1 MANCPLFRNRYMKSI
16 YTFIIVCFF
25 ELSINAQVIDK
36 QTIEGLENIK
46 SGFIEMGFNK
56 IKNASSVNDLNA
68 QYFLGECF
76 QYGIGVEINM
86 EEAFLL
92 YRKAAERGLTD
103 AMLKISDFYKK
114 GIVVAQDD
122 KKANLWLSRYKK
134 RGGKNILPDI
144 LALYNEGIKHLED
157 NSKDPNQ
164 SIVTSKSDNQILADN
179 KNLSNEE
186 HFKIDNT
193 TKAQDFNKQYQSTIN
208 IDETD
213 TYTSDVDVE
222 IPGTTNTKDRT
233 FVLVMANEDYH
244 DVAIVPNAINDG
256 IIFAEYCKKTLGIPS
271 ENIHLIKNATLNNI
285 KREINLMGQIAEAYS
300 GEASFIIYYAGHGIP
315 DESTASSY
323 ILPIDGYTS
332 DLSTCLSLSDFYTR
346 LAKYPSNKILVF
358 MDACFSGSL
367 RGEGM
372 LQAAR
377 GVVLKA
383 KPAKPTGK
391 MVIFSAAQG
400 DETAYPLDKEK
411 HGLFTYWLLKNIKDS
426 KGNISLGDLADT
438 VINSVC
444 KQSLVI
450 NGKKQTPSVQ
460 TSLEVKDDWRT
471 WMLNE

>member
-1 MANCPLFRNRYMKSI
+1 MKWIFS
-16 YTFIIVCFF
+16 YIIVII
-25 ELSINAQVIDK
+25 LGLNLNAQNIDK

-46 SGFIEMGFNK
+46 NGLIEIGFNK

-92 YRKAAERGLTD
+92 YRRAAERGLTD
-103 AMLKISDFYKK
+103 AMLRISDFYKK
-114 GIVVAQDD
+114 GIVVSQDD
-122 KKANLWLSRYKK
+122 KKANLWLSRYKQ
-134 RGGKNILPDI
+134 RGGKKILPDI
-144 LALYNEGIKHLED
+144 LALYNEGIKCLEE

-179 KNLSNEE
+179 KKLSSEE
-186 HFKIDNT
+186 HSKIDNS
-193 TKAQDFNKQYQSTIN
+193 TKILDSNKECQSAVN
-208 IDETD
+208 IDESII
-213 TYTSDVDVE
+213 YISDVDIE
-222 IPGTTNTKDRT
+222 IPGTTNTKDKT
-233 FVLVMANEDYH
+233 FVLVIANEVYH
-244 DVAIVPNAINDG
+244 DVASVPNAINDG
-256 IIFAEYCKKTLGIPS
+256 QIFSEYCKKTLGIPS

-285 KREINLMGQIAEAYS
+285 KRELNLMEQIAEAYS
-300 GEASFIIYYAGHGIP
+300 GEANFIVYYAGHGIP
-315 DESTASSY
+315 DESSASSY
-323 ILPIDGYTS
+323 ILPVDGYTS

-383 KPAKPTGK
+383 KQAKPTGK
-391 MVIFSAAQG
+391 MVVFSAAQG
-400 DETAYPLDKEK
+400 DETAYPLEKEK

-426 KGNISLGDLADT
+426 KGNISLGDLANNL
-438 VINSVC
+438 INSVG

-450 NGKKQTPSVQ
+450 NGKKQTPSIQ